1 MPSREL
7 TGLGLRAFYDVGE
20 DGWGVAMS
28 EDLRKL
34 SFLTQIAVDSIAAS
48 LPGSPANGASVLL
61 TATAEAGN
69 IALYDVAT
77 WIYFEPNEGWRLF
90 DRATNNVHTYDGTAW
105 VLEVGLPTLGTAGQV
120 LAVNTDADG
129 TEWVSRVDLPTLG
142 TAGQVL
148 AVNTDA
154 DGTEWVDPA
163 SVGEGNTI
171 EVVSGTA
178 YTTVL
183 ADFDGGKVKR
193 MNNAAAQTV
202 TVAPDLVGTD
212 TCFFYQQGV
221 GSVTFAAGAGVTLR
235 SLGDDLTI
243 SGRYGSAALIWVAT
257 NEYLIVGALA

>member
-129 TEWVSRVDLPTLG
+129 TEWV
-142 TAGQVL
+142 
-148 AVNTDA
+148 
-154 DGTEWVDPA
+154 DPA